1 MSSLLDLL
9 SKFEN
14 LEEILLYGNIIKA
27 LPNDMSAI
35 NSIKFV
41 DLSNN
46 AITQIE
52 HSLDGL
58 ATLTKLTHLSIDVE
72 SEDAKDSIINS
83 CAKLEFLNGEEIERP
98 MQVNELE
105 ETIPTSKKEET

>member
-1 MSSLLDLL
+1 MSGLLELL

-27 LPNDMSAI
+27 LPNDLSAI
-35 NSIKFV
+35 NSIKFM

-46 AITQIE
+46 AITHIG

-58 ATLTKLTHLSIDVE
+58 GTLTKLTHLSIDVE
-72 SEDAKDSIINS
+72 SEDAKDIIIKS

-98 MQVNELE
+98 M
-105 ETIPTSKKEET
+105 